1 MNVLATVA
9 EVKQEKESQAGG
21 NTWIQITFTLN
32 PEQYRVLW
40 ERADDEHRTIPSCVR
55 ESVVDYLK
63 IKSKEMGIGAR
74 S

>member
-1 MNVLATVA
+1 MIVLATAA
-9 EVKQEKESQAGG
+9 EVKLETGSPIGG
-21 NTWIQITFTLN
+21 STWIQITFTLD
-32 PEQYRVLW
+32 PEQYRKLW
-40 ERADDEHRTIPSCVR
+40 DRADDEHRTIPNCIR